1 MREALGARR
10 AGALLWRFPT
20 LDCGLGPH
28 PIAFC
33 KELPMNKIVVS
44 LLAALTFSFSV
55 QAAGPR
61 AVRKTVEASMQVRGQ
76 VVIAADGSLQSYTLE
91 KPEALPE
98 EVKSLLARYLPAC
111 EFAVTTATGKP
122 DVVTSNMT
130 VQILARQ
137 NETGGA
143 TIAVNGTQFADP
155 KTPEYIRKVAMPP
168 PNYPISAMQAGLSGT
183 VYLVLRLNPDGSVAE
198 AHTEQVNM
206 TVLGSDTVLRQ
217 GRVTLS
223 KAALA
228 KAREWRFEVLPARLA
243 EEGPID
249 VRVPVDFKLGPIPKD
264 QVAGPVYG
272 KWEVY
277 VPGPYA
283 SIPWRPEVSD
293 SRALGALAGG
303 SLYPVDSKIK
313 LRKEPA
319 GS

>member
-1 MREALGARR
+1 
-10 AGALLWRFPT
+10 
-20 LDCGLGPH
+20 
-28 PIAFC
+28 
-33 KELPMNKIVVS
+33 MNKIVVS
-44 LLAALTFSFSV
+44 VLVALAFSFSV

-61 AVRKTVEASMQVRGQ
+61 AVRKTVEASMQVKGQ
-76 VVIAADGSLQSYTLE
+76 VVIAADGTLQSYTLE

-98 EVKSLLARYLPAC
+98 EVKSLLTRYLPAC
-111 EFAVTTATGKP
+111 EFSVTTASGKP
-122 DVVTSNMT
+122 EVVTSNMT

-137 NETGGA
+137 NEAGGS
-143 TIAVNGTQFADP
+143 TISINGTQFMDP

-168 PNYPISAMQAGLSGT
+168 PYYPMNAAQAGLSGT

-198 AHTEQVNM
+198 AHAEQVNM
-206 TVLGSDTVLRQ
+206 TVIASDAVLRQ
-217 GRVTLS
+217 GRGILS

-228 KAREWRFEVLPARLA
+228 KAREWRFEVTPARFA

-249 VRVPVDFKLGPIPKD
+249 VRVPVDFKLGPVPKD
-264 QVAGPVYG
+264 RVDGPVYG

-313 LRKEPA
+313 LRKDPS